1 MRRTTRVCGRRLAW
15 KARATHVCQQGRVA
29 VRRALVRR
37 PAHLHKLGRVAEHWR
52 ARVSARGRIP
62 LAVAAAHNRSAA
74 AVALR
79 WVVQQGVPVVT
90 SSDKAEY
97 DEEDLAVFD
106 FNLTAA
112 EMESLA
118 AVR

>member
-1 MRRTTRVCGRRLAW
+1 MGRLPGWVGDWGSAKGELAPGPYHQPS
-15 KARATHVCQQGRVA
+15 ATNPPPQT
-29 VRRALVRR
+29 
-37 PAHLHKLGRVAEHWR
+37 K
-52 ARVSARGRIP
+52 RIG
-62 LAVAAAHNRSAA
+62 AAHNRSAA

-112 EMESLA
+112 EMERLA
-118 AVR
+118 AVAGAH

>member
-1 MRRTTRVCGRRLAW
+1 MLGGWALGGTSRV
-15 KARATHVCQQGRVA
+15 
-29 VRRALVRR
+29 
-37 PAHLHKLGRVAEHWR
+37 LHDPTV
-52 ARVSARGRIP
+52 

-97 DEEDLAVFD
+97 DDEDLAVFD

-112 EMESLA
+112 EMERLA